1 MANKITAL
9 DIGGGVPVPFDR
21 KESRTLS
28 ALLQF
33 GLGNAVWTPRDYW
46 RLTEQSYQRN
56 VDVFACISLIAGT
69 AKQIPWMVTTGP
81 EGAAVPESHPLLR
94 LLRNP
99 NERDSES
106 SFKEAAIAYL
116 LLSGNSYIE
125 RNGGTETTPPVF
137 LYAHRPDLLRVIKGS
152 IRNMVGGYEYKNGA
166 APIRF
171 QEWEMLHLRLFNPL
185 DDWYGMSPLESLAY
199 TIDCA
204 NEAKALYKK
213 LLQRGFPPGAVS
225 VKGDQWTDEQLRDFK
240 RGVQRSLAASEVLV
254 FGDAEWQ
261 EMGFKPI
268 DAALFEGRRF
278 DKRDIAAAFRVPPEM
293 IGDTEHKNYAN
304 AREARRGLYTE
315 ATIPALTHLR
325 DGLNSWLSPL
335 YNNAYIDFDRDAID
349 ALQEDREVAAKRVSV
364 LWTTSLITR
373 NEGRAEL
380 GYDAVPDDED
390 GYYSEIVKATGS
402 NLIDS
407 QGPSDDSGPVDRTP
421 GAVAGTT
428 RLQLVSADNTTRSR
442 DELGEIKAF
451 NLLSEEQKANHAK
464 ALEAQ
469 RELWYSRITGNAE
482 DRFSAEAN
490 EVLRAFRDKDEKA
503 ALRAVTKQEAAW
515 LKFYESTYQSV
526 AEDFGRR
533 VLQSIKS
540 VGYEHECKF
549 ELDIFSA
556 VLREWL
562 LSEGAKRVVG
572 ILDTTKAQIGSEL
585 AAGVSA
591 GESTFQLARRLQA
604 MYADFGNVRAERI
617 ARTEVITASAIGSQT
632 AARSTH
638 LPLEKEWLSTPDNR
652 VRHDHDVA
660 NGQTRKLDEPYSIGG
675 YPMMH
680 PGDSSMGAPVSEIV
694 LCRCAESYR
703 VSRG

>member
-9 DIGGGVPVPFDR
+9 DIGGGVPVPFER

-33 GLGNAVWTPRDYW
+33 GLGNAVWTPRDYG

-56 VDVFACISLIAGT
+56 VDVFACVSLIAGT

-81 EGAAVPESHPLLR
+81 GGAAVPESHPLLR

-116 LLSGNSYIE
+116 LISGNSYIE
-125 RNGGTETTPPVF
+125 RNGGTETTPPAF
-137 LYAHRPDLLRVIKGS
+137 LYAHRPDLIRVIKGS

-166 APIRF
+166 APILF
-171 QEWEMLHLRLFNPL
+171 QEWEMLHLRLFHPL
-185 DDWYGMSPLESLAY
+185 DEWYGLSPLEALIY

-204 NEAKALYKK
+204 NESKALYKK

-240 RGVQRSLAASEVLV
+240 RGVQRSLANSEVLV

-261 EMGFKPI
+261 EMGFKPV

-293 IGDTEHKNYAN
+293 IGDTEHKNYSN

-325 DGLNSWLSPL
+325 DGLNGWLSPL
-335 YNNAYIDFDRDAID
+335 YGNAYIDFDKDSID

-380 GYDAVPDDED
+380 GYDAVPDAED
-390 GYYSEIVKATGS
+390 GYYADLVKAKLTAPTQS
-402 NLIDS
+402 TVQPAIED
-407 QGPSDDSGPVDRTP
+407 PAAADTP
-421 GAVAGTT
+421 NAQ
-428 RLQLVSADNTTRSR
+428 RLRLVSARDTTRSLG
-442 DELGEIKAF
+442 DVGEIKAF

-482 DRFSAEAN
+482 DRFSTEAN

-503 ALRAVTKQEAAW
+503 ALRAVTKQETAW

-549 ELDIFSA
+549 ELDIFSI

-604 MYADFGNVRAERI
+604 MYADFSNVRAERI
-617 ARTEVITASAIGSQT
+617 ARTEVLSASNLGSQT
-632 AARSTH
+632 AARSTN
-638 LPLEKEWLSTPDNR
+638 LPLEKEWIATFDNR
-652 VRHDHDVA
+652 VRHDHATA
-660 NGQTRKLDEPYSIGG
+660 NGQRKKITEPYSVGG
-675 YPMMH
+675 YPMMY
-680 PGDSSMGAPVSEIV
+680 PGDSSMGAPGEQVV
-694 LCRCAESYR
+694 QCRCSESYQI
-703 VSRG
+703 SRG